1 MDEIKKIQDEIN
13 NVIKELEEKGIGS
26 KTSLEELETR
36 GLGDVIEST
45 LEKFGITQQRFKEWF
60 DLKEC
65 NCTKRKKYLNNIL
78 SWEIN
83 KKEKNI
89 IKRLLKKL
97 TKWWIFNK

>member
-1 MDEIKKIQDEIN
+1 MKEIKDEIN
-13 NVIKELEEKGIGS
+13 QVIKELEEKGVGS
-26 KTSLEELETR
+26 QTSLEELETR

-97 TKWWIFNK
+97 TK